1 MLYIPWWLLGR
12 GDIWG
17 SGTEAA
23 YQKSSKNI
31 EKWRIIGALAEALC
45 IIEGLVGVEL
55 IFEFLKG
62 ENFEESTIIN

>member
-1 MLYIPWWLLGR
+1 MGQKLHI
-12 GDIWG
+12 
-17 SGTEAA
+17 T
-23 YQKSSKNI
+23 KSSKNI